1 MLRVRSVVPS
11 RAVVG
16 FFRNGKGE
24 AAMHTLRLGS
34 AALVAGLWLLTAC
47 GSHSTS
53 IPPAPTADATETRN
67 IRSSDS
73 AARCK
78 SDSECPS
85 GRRCGFTGA
94 IGCEGY
100 GTCVVPGG
108 SACFDPGGRCGCDG
122 RPVDLFCAKGSS
134 SEFASAPVGF
144 VGPCPIPC
152 TEGGAC
158 PPRLVCENGFCGKP
172 QDGGQKP
179 KQRNK

>member
-1 MLRVRSVVPS
+1 
-11 RAVVG
+11 
-16 FFRNGKGE
+16 
-24 AAMHTLRLGS
+24 MHTLRLGR

-47 GSHSTS
+47 GNHLTG
-53 IPPAPTADATETRN
+53 IPPATTAGAAETRN

-73 AARCK
+73 GANCK

-85 GRRCGFTGA
+85 GQRCGFTGA
-94 IGCEGY
+94 MGCEGS

-172 QDGGQKP
+172 QDGGQKSKP
-179 KQRNK
+179 RKK